1 MMVPPPPQGL
11 VLTRLDE
18 MPGEEHAAAR
28 TFCLETIKEFYGFD
42 YRPDWHGDL
51 DSLLLQAEGNHYAAR
66 HRGAFWTLRVP
77 GGDMVATG
85 GIRHLGWKP
94 NIPPLFPGRYP
105 RAEDVASLWRVYVRK
120 DQRGR
125 GLGRWLTAL
134 AEAEA
139 VRFDFRCMYLH
150 ATADAAAT
158 IAFWNI
164 MGYADIGTIDDS
176 THFDKM
182 LTP

>member
-1 MMVPPPPQGL
+1 MTQPLPPHGL
-11 VLTRLDE
+11 ALTRLGE
-18 MPGEEHAAAR
+18 VPGVEHAAAR

-42 YRPDWHGDL
+42 YRPDWHADL
-51 DSLLLQAEGNHYAAR
+51 DSLLLPAEGNHYSAH
-66 HRGAFWTLRVP
+66 HRGAFWTLRAP
-77 GGDMVATG
+77 GGEILATG

-94 NIPPLFPGRYP
+94 NIPPMVPGRYP
-105 RAEDVASLWRVYVRK
+105 RPEDVTSLWRVYVRK

-134 AEAEA
+134 CEDEAI
-139 VRFDFRCMYLH
+139 RLGFDRMYLH

-158 IAFWNI
+158 IAFWNA

-176 THFDKM
+176 THFDKA
-182 LTP
+182 LTS